1 MADHELLS
9 QYSRVGMPKN
19 LVPQHDL
26 VRDPRRNLI
35 FSRFNK
41 KPDCIASS
49 MTENKLPPIL
59 FDGSGFSVV
68 NHNSYGTY
76 LKLKELD
83 YSIRYQSSPPYSAR
97 TRVIRAFF
105 TSSFS
110 FLSALIA
117 GIVSIMTPS

>member
-1 MADHELLS
+1 MHTTSAD
-9 QYSRVGMPKN
+9 
-19 LVPQHDL
+19 LVPC
-26 VRDPRRNLI
+26 
-35 FSRFNK
+35 NK
-41 KPDCIASS
+41 KPDCIVSS

-59 FDGSGFSVV
+59 FDGSGFSIV

-83 YSIRYQSSPPYSAR
+83 YGIRYQSSLYSAR

-117 GIVSIMTPS
+117 GIVSVMTPS